1 MFLVSY
7 VFFFK
12 QKTAYEMRI
21 SDWSSDVC
29 SSDLLDLRGHHDD
42 AVDGADAL
50 GEVVVAVDPRL
61 VGEHR
66 EMAVHTEDLRQQL
79 LPEAVH
85 YRHDDDEGGDAD
97 GDAEHR
103 EGGDD
108 GDEALLPARA
118 EIAQGD
124 EALESGNE
132 HSDGL
137 ASQLEIGRAHVLHPG
152 TNAHPV
158 C

>member
-1 MFLVSY
+1 
-7 VFFFK
+7 
-12 QKTAYEMRI
+12 
-21 SDWSSDVC
+21 
-29 SSDLLDLRGHHDD
+29 
-42 AVDGADAL
+42 
-50 GEVVVAVDPRL
+50 
-61 VGEHR
+61 
-66 EMAVHTEDLRQQL
+66 MAVHTEELGQQL

-85 YRHDDDEGGDAD
+85 YRQDDEEGGDAE

-137 ASQLEIGRAHVLHPG
+137 ASQLGEGGLGGKLLAVALPAAALQLHGAALEAARTDHELPGQADQIPVGELGDGQLGRSNV
-152 TNAHPV
+152 
-158 C
+158 

>member
-1 MFLVSY
+1 
-7 VFFFK
+7 
-12 QKTAYEMRI
+12 
-21 SDWSSDVC
+21 
-29 SSDLLDLRGHHDD
+29 
-42 AVDGADAL
+42 
-50 GEVVVAVDPRL
+50 
-61 VGEHR
+61 
-66 EMAVHTEDLRQQL
+66 MAVHTEDLRQQL

-137 ASQLEIGRAHVLHPG
+137 ASQRSEEHTSELQSLMRNTYDVFCLKKKIKQLTYKSSHDAK
-152 TNAHPV
+152 T
-158 C
+158 

>member
-1 MFLVSY
+1 
-7 VFFFK
+7 
-12 QKTAYEMRI
+12 
-21 SDWSSDVC
+21 
-29 SSDLLDLRGHHDD
+29 
-42 AVDGADAL
+42 
-50 GEVVVAVDPRL
+50 
-61 VGEHR
+61 
-66 EMAVHTEDLRQQL
+66 MAVHTEDLRQQL

-132 HSDGL
+132 HPDGL
-137 ASQLEIGRAHVLHPG
+137 ASQLGEGGLGGKLLAVALPAAALQLHGAALEAEIGRA
-152 TNAHPV
+152 PV
-158 C
+158 